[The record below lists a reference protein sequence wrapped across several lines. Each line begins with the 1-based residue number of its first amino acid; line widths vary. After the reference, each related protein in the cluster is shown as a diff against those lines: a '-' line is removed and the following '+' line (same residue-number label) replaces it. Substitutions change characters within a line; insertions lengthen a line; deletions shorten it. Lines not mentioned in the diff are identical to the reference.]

1 VSNLEVPTHS
11 NNESIPELQELVR
24 RSTKVHVCGSR
35 TKSGFHPLAD
45 GPVNLSTVNLS
56 TESLQGIVSYDPQE
70 FVITMLSGTKVS
82 DVVTILAKQG
92 QYLPFDPLFASSQA
106 TIGGT
111 VACNAAGPGR
121 FRFGGIRDFI
131 LGVRFIDGRGNCIR
145 GGGQVV
151 KNAAGFDYPKL
162 MVGSQ
167 GKLGLVYELTFKVFP
182 RPESF
187 ATVLSRFASLEPALT
202 CMNQLA
208 SSAIDVEAI
217 DLIPGSEATG
227 GFDLAIRIGGIA
239 SAIPN
244 RLTRLQQVVSAFL
257 ILKDHEDDSFWQ
269 AASNFDWVPDS
280 GLLLKLPITPKM
292 IPELERQW
300 KGNSIHRRYSVGG
313 NVAWIATESNAEGL
327 DRFAG
332 AQAYLGQPNKISD
345 HGKPGPFGQAIKRA
359 LDPEL
364 KFV

>member
-1 VSNLEVPTHS
+1 MSNLEIPTNS
-11 NNESIPELQELVR
+11 NNESIPELQEWVR
-24 RSTKVHVCGSR
+24 RSSKVHVCGSR

-45 GPVNLSTVNLS
+45 GAVTLSTQA
-56 TESLQGIVSYDPQE
+56 LQGVVSYDPQE

-82 DVVTILAKQG
+82 EVVAILAKQG
-92 QYLPFDPLFASSQA
+92 QYLPFDPLFAKGQA

-111 VACNAAGPGR
+111 VASNAAGPGR

-187 ATVLSRFASLEPALT
+187 VTVLSRFTTLEPALT

-217 DLIPGSEATG
+217 DLIPGSEAVG
-227 GFDLAIRIGGIA
+227 GFELAIRIGGIA

-244 RLTRLQQVVSAFL
+244 RLTRLQQVVPACL
-257 ILKDHEDDSFWQ
+257 VLKDHEDDLFWQ

-280 GLLLKLPITPKM
+280 GLLLKLPITPRM

-300 KGNSIHRRYSVGG
+300 NGTSINRRYSVGG
-313 NVAWIATESNAEGL
+313 NVAWIATEANAEML
-327 DRFAG
+327 DGIDG
-332 AQAYLGQPNKISD
+332 AQSFLGPPCKNGKIRE
-345 HGKPGPFGQAIKRA
+345 PGPFAQAIQRA
-359 LDPEL
+359 LDPDL

>member
-1 VSNLEVPTHS
+1 VSSHAVSKTATDETLFEM
-11 NNESIPELQELVR
+11 QEIVR
-24 RSTKVHVCGSR
+24 RSSKIQVCGSR
-35 TKSGFHPLAD
+35 TKSGFYPLDD
-45 GPVNLSTVNLS
+45 GASSLSTQP
-56 TESLQGIVSYDPQE
+56 LQGIVSYDPQE
-70 FVITMLSGTKVS
+70 FVVTMLSGTRVS
-82 DVVTILAKQG
+82 DVITILAREG
-92 QYLPFDPLFASSQA
+92 QYLPFDPLFANRQA

-111 VACNAAGPGR
+111 VASNAAGPGR

-182 RPESF
+182 KPETF
-187 ATVLSRFASLEPALT
+187 ATVLSRFSKLEPALT

-208 SSAIDVEAI
+208 SSAMDVEAI
-217 DLIPGSEATG
+217 DLIPVAEAAG

-239 SAIPN
+239 SAMSD
-244 RLTRLQQVVSAFL
+244 RLSRLQQVVIASQVL
-257 ILKDHEDDSFWQ
+257 QEHEDELFWR
-269 AASNFDWVPDS
+269 AAANFDWVPATKS
-280 GLLLKLPITPKM
+280 LLKLPTTPTM
-292 IPELERQW
+292 IPELDRDLAGKQW
-300 KGNSIHRRYSVGG
+300 DRRYSVGG
-313 NVAWIATESNAEGL
+313 NVVWIAIDRNSEWLNA
-327 DRFAG
+327 FG
-332 AQAYLGQPNKISD
+332 AAQMFLGQLSRDLKSFE
-345 HGKPGPFGQAIKRA
+345 PGPFGQAIKRA

>member
-1 VSNLEVPTHS
+1 MSNLEGPANS
-11 NNESIPELQELVR
+11 INQCIPELQELVK
-24 RSTKVHVCGSR
+24 RSTTVHVCGSR

-45 GPVNLSTVNLS
+45 GAVTLSTQ
-56 TESLQGIVSYDPQE
+56 SLQGIVSYDPQE
-70 FVITMLSGTKVS
+70 FVITILSGTKVS
-82 DVVTILAKQG
+82 DVVAILAKQG
-92 QYLPFDPLFASSQA
+92 QYLPFDPLFANGQA
-106 TIGGT
+106 TMGGT

-167 GKLGLVYELTFKVFP
+167 GKLGLIYELTFKVFP
-182 RPESF
+182 RPETF
-187 ATVLSRFASLEPALT
+187 ATVVSRFSKLEPALT

-208 SSAIDVEAI
+208 SSAMDVEAI
-217 DLIPGSEATG
+217 DLIPIAGAAS
-227 GFDLAIRIGGIA
+227 GFELAIRIGGIA

-244 RLTRLQQVVSAFL
+244 RLTRLQQVVHASQV
-257 ILKDHEDDSFWQ
+257 LKDHDDDSFWQ
-269 AASNFDWVPDS
+269 AASNFDWVPNS
-280 GLLLKLPITPKM
+280 GLLLKLPITPTM
-292 IPELERQW
+292 IPVLEREWAGRQMD
-300 KGNSIHRRYSVGG
+300 RRYSVGG
-313 NVAWIATESNAEGL
+313 NVAWIAANLNADGL
-327 DRFAG
+327 NTLG
-332 AQAYLGQPNKISD
+332 AAQSFLGPRSKSFNI
-345 HGKPGPFGQAIKRA
+345 GKPGPFGQAIKRA